1 MIEKKMKNTAAR
13 SCKLVIIMVILTWLN
28 YFYGQLHAACFF
40 DHPVI
45 FPMVSSLVALLLVS
59 LLYFQHRNISQS
71 LNKLLENERA
81 SANWRFTKSP
91 LFDNIGHELRT
102 PIIGIMGSSDLLAQ
116 SVLDVE
122 QKAHLETIKTCGEK
136 LLTSID
142 VLLSIAKMNEH
153 HNHNMVT
160 STDQSLDSKQGTGCI
175 NEENHAYLF
184 NQFLPVNI
192 LLVEDNELNQ
202 KLITQMLVSYGFEV
216 VSVSNGL
223 ECLQVLQEKEFHLVL
238 MDMQMPVLDGYETTR
253 KIRAN
258 SLYKHIPVVAITAN
272 TLRYDI
278 EKCMD
283 CGCCSYL
290 PKPFTADELAQE
302 IKSHLK
308 IDPPGSSSQPADDLI
323 SQLLPEFI
331 EILAEMLTDLH
342 KAVDQHDM
350 TAIQELSHAVKGTA
364 GMYGFMQISESAAL
378 IEQAGKG
385 KIYSQIPLLINQLDK
400 YYEQIIRQKTP
411 IVG

>member
-1 MIEKKMKNTAAR
+1 M
-13 SCKLVIIMVILTWLN
+13 
-28 YFYGQLHAACFF
+28 
-40 DHPVI
+40 
-45 FPMVSSLVALLLVS
+45 
-59 LLYFQHRNISQS
+59 
-71 LNKLLENERA
+71 NKLLENERTTD
-81 SANWRFTKSP
+81 SWRFPKSP

-116 SVLDVE
+116 SVLDVD
-122 QKAHLETIKTCGEK
+122 QKAHLDNIKACGEK

-202 KLITQMLVSYGFEV
+202 KLITLMLVSYGFEV

-238 MDMQMPVLDGYETTR
+238 MDMQMPVLDGYEKTR
-253 KIRAN
+253 KIRDN
-258 SLYKHIPVVAITAN
+258 SLYKHIPLVSINAN

-278 EKCMD
+278 EKCMA

-385 KIYSQIPLLINQLDK
+385 KIYSQNPLLIN
-400 YYEQIIRQKTP
+400 
-411 IVG
+411 